1 MADKRKIVDDKN
13 DGWRSPRSSKGLCPV
28 MTRSLVVVVVLVD
41 PTTWADD
48 TYLPGRGE
56 ETKHILLPEPLALAT
71 VAEDDPLFMTAS

>member
-1 MADKRKIVDDKN
+1 
-13 DGWRSPRSSKGLCPV
+13 